1 MNLFETI
8 EEMNNVSE
16 YATILFHNELRDL
29 YEGELIVLPST
40 PEGNTEKARLYEEE
54 EIGKYGAIEE
64 NFTFNDKHYIALL
77 INND

>member
-1 MNLFETI
+1 MGLFETI

-16 YATILFHNELRDL
+16 YATTLFHEKLGDL
-29 YEGELIVLPST
+29 YEGELIVLPFT
-40 PEGNTEKARLYEEE
+40 LEGNIEKTRLYDEE

-64 NFTFNDKHYIALL
+64 NFTLNGKDYIALL